1 MKKIF
6 SILTLALLI
15 AAVPANAQ
23 PGKDFFNLGVKAG
36 LNFSN
41 MSDMDDAFES
51 GFLKTYTGFNAGLV
65 FNFNLPLG
73 FEINPEL
80 QYVQS
85 GISTPAGDGNIF
97 GLMDYTIK
105 PSTFYSGSLR
115 VPINIQWGFR
125 FLNIIKP
132 YVVVSPYVGAVL
144 FGSGSILGVD
154 LDKETVNQ
162 FLNRFQYGIGLGAGI
177 YVWRFQVSFKWNWD
191 LNPVFDNDFEFR
203 GGMIEMEDDSRFNG
217 GELSLAFFF

>member
-6 SILTLALLI
+6 SILALAMLL
-15 AAVPANAQ
+15 AAVPAHAQ
-23 PGKDFFNLGVKAG
+23 LDKGFHLGVKAG

-41 MSDMDDAFES
+41 MSAPEEAFEE

-73 FEINPEL
+73 FEFAPEL
-80 QYVQS
+80 LYVQS
-85 GISTPAGDGNIF
+85 GFKGDAGEMLGVP
-97 GLMDYTIK
+97 LTTKYT
-105 PSTFYSGSLR
+105 SGSIR
-115 VPINIQWGFR
+115 VPLNVRWGISLFD
-125 FLNIIKP
+125 FIKP

-144 FGSGSILGVD
+144 FGKGSVLGVD
-154 LDKETVNQ
+154 MSADNYKDYIS
-162 FLNRFQYGIGLGAGI
+162 RFQYGIGVGAGV

-191 LNPVFDNDFEFR
+191 LNPIYKKDKAATILEDNK
-203 GGMIEMEDDSRFNG
+203 FNG